1 MSFTSSERRGLI
13 ALAAV
18 ITVLIAVTAWLTGR
32 NQAPASLP
40 STADD
45 TTAVAVAVAVAV
57 IDTAA
62 ADTVS
67 MPTRKRRGIRRKN
80 TTLKRAATP
89 SARRILNDTV
99 KR

>member
-18 ITVLIAVTAWLTGR
+18 MTVLIAVTAWLTGR
-32 NQAPASLP
+32 NHAPASLP
-40 STADD
+40 IAD
-45 TTAVAVAVAVAV
+45 TAVAVAV

-62 ADTVS
+62 ADTVT
-67 MPTRKRRGIRRKN
+67 MPTRKRKSATRK
-80 TTLKRAATP
+80 RSAAPTM
-89 SARRILNDTV
+89 RRILNDTV

>member
-45 TTAVAVAVAVAV
+45 TTAVAV

>member
-18 ITVLIAVTAWLTGR
+18 MTVLIAVTAWLTGR
-32 NQAPASLP
+32 NHAPASLP

-45 TTAVAVAVAVAV
+45 TTAVAVAVAV

-62 ADTVS
+62 ADTVT

-80 TTLKRAATP
+80 TTRKRAATP

>member
-18 ITVLIAVTAWLTGR
+18 MTVLIAVTAWLTGR
-32 NQAPASLP
+32 NHAPASLP
-40 STADD
+40 IAD
-45 TTAVAVAVAVAV
+45 TAVAVAV

-62 ADTVS
+62 ADTVT
-67 MPTRKRRGIRRKN
+67 MPTRKR
-80 TTLKRAATP
+80 KRSAAPTM
-89 SARRILNDTV
+89 RRILNDTV

>member
-45 TTAVAVAVAVAV
+45 TTAVAVAV